1 MSHQQWDKHTVKM
14 EVPVAVDSHRGG
26 GDRLPWEG
34 MSLSSNPSLG
44 SDTEILT
51 RRYLTRHRTSKDR

>member
-14 EVPVAVDSHRGG
+14 EVPAAADSHRGR

-44 SDTEILT
+44 SDPETLT
-51 RRYLTRHRTSKDR
+51 R